1 MEYEIVELK
10 DISPNAFSYYAYWK
24 QQEPVAK
31 PHRQKASELLGIKVD
46 GVPVSPALTKLADT
60 LQRLEEMFDFS
71 EIAEQGIDVNA
82 MLSYMTE
89 QQAIDELNEMGV
101 EQNISV
107 GEVENLLLEQD
118 WQPVLEIPFVRA
130 SFCNLRQ
137 IEELPSGKLVDVSVF
152 STMDYLRGVAEFDKY
167 QYFLDKTA
175 ERAKDLAIM
184 HSAVS
189 SKEGKEDIKK
199 RFVTLANSKFRN
211 RALRLLAMHKASRDE
226 EKRQEMHSKIQELN
240 KQIRR
245 LRAIW
250 KKYAYWE

>member
-1 MEYEIVELK
+1 MEYEVELK
-10 DISPNAFSYYAYWK
+10 RISPNAFSYYAYWK
-24 QQEPVAK
+24 QQEPVMK

-89 QQAIDELNEMGV
+89 QQAIDELNEMGI

-107 GEVENLLLEQD
+107 GEVENLLLEMD

-130 SFCNLRQ
+130 SFSNLRQ
-137 IEELPSGKLVDVSVF
+137 IEECPSGKMVDVSAFATV
-152 STMDYLRGVAEFDKY
+152 DYLRGVADFDVYK
-167 QYFLDKTA
+167 YFLDKTA

-184 HSAVS
+184 HSAVT
-189 SKEGKEDIKK
+189 SKEGKEEIKM
-199 RFVTLANSKFRN
+199 RFIALANNRFRN
-211 RALRLLAMHKASRDE
+211 KALRLAAMHRACRDE
-226 EKRQEMHSKIQELN
+226 EQRQTLFGKIQEVN
-240 KQIRR
+240 RQIRR

>member
-1 MEYEIVELK
+1 MEYVVELR
-10 DISPNAFSYYAYWK
+10 DVNPNAFSYYAYWER
-24 QQEPVAK
+24 QEP
-31 PHRQKASELLGIKVD
+31 QMKAHKKRARELLGVKVD
-46 GVPVSPALTKLADT
+46 GVPVSPALTKLGET
-60 LQRLEEMFDFS
+60 LQRLEEMFNFA
-71 EIAEQGIDVNA
+71 EIEEQGIDVRA
-82 MLSYMTE
+82 MLTYMTE

-107 GEVENLLLEQD
+107 GEVENLLLEQE

-137 IEELPSGKLVDVSVF
+137 IEELPSGKTVDVSAF

-167 QYFLDKTA
+167 RYFLDKTA

-199 RFVTLANSKFRN
+199 RFVALANSRFRN
-211 RALRLLAMHKASRDE
+211 RALRLLAMHRLSRDE
-226 EKRQEMHSKIQELN
+226 EKRQELHSKIEQLN

>member
-1 MEYEIVELK
+1 MEYEIEMK
-10 DISPNAFSYYAYWK
+10 EINPNMFSYQAYWK

-31 PHRQKASELLGIKVD
+31 PHRQRASELLGIKVD
-46 GVPVSPALTKLADT
+46 GVPVSPALTRFEET
-60 LQRLEEMFDFS
+60 MQRLYEMFDFAQI
-71 EIAEQGIDVNA
+71 EEEGIDVEA

-89 QQAIDELNEMGV
+89 QQVIDELNEMGI

-107 GEVENLLLEQD
+107 GEVENLLLEMD

-137 IEELPSGKLVDVSVF
+137 IEETPSGKLVDVSAF
-152 STMDYLRGVAEFDKY
+152 TTQDYLRNHSIQFDKY
-167 QYFLDKTA
+167 KYFLDKTA

-189 SKEGKEDIKK
+189 SKEGKEEIKN
-199 RFVTLANSKFRN
+199 RFVALANNRFRN
-211 RALRLLAMHKASRDE
+211 RALRLSAMHNAYRDE
-226 EKRQEMHSKIQELN
+226 VQRQELHSKIEDIN
-240 KQIRR
+240 RQIRR